1 MKNRFSNL
9 TVRTNHPFKNQ
20 ASTMKNMSSQHKLY
34 FSAYPLKAVSSE
46 NPELSAEKSSLHVS
60 NKSKAFGRIRVHPM
74 ANPYKG
80 QVKPSPRVKPSN
92 LSEDSTQN
100 TNGWYGNYE

>member
-1 MKNRFSNL
+1 MKVHFSNL
-9 TVRTNHPFKNQ
+9 TVRTKYPLKNQ
-20 ASTMKNMSSQHKLY
+20 ASAMKNSSSQHKLY

-46 NPELSAEKSSLHVS
+46 IPELSADKSSLHIS

-74 ANPYKG
+74 ANPFKG
-80 QVKPSPRVKPSN
+80 EIKPSPRIKPSN
-92 LSEDSTQN
+92 LNEDSSEN